1 MHSRINNQAHKL
13 WSGNITIFSY
23 LLALKAA
30 KWKILLLSPS
40 QFFSADSFHCHYQ
53 DLRWGDYTPKGLQPK
68 SGAPP
73 SAWAVP
79 SPLFKAASEGCLMAD
94 SSRRPRLSMQH
105 IPTCPLPLI
114 SSCMILF
121 ITVIIQ
127 LFSYFS
133 WSPNLSLNTRGT
145 ETSVLYTDVVIVS
158 STQISQKNIKGI
170 MRSESAEVA
179 MKTVGALWASQST
192 PWITISAS
200 SPSPPNTCSTASQRS
215 WGQS

>member
-1 MHSRINNQAHKL
+1 MKNPL
-13 WSGNITIFSY
+13 TFSIPVF
-23 LLALKAA
+23 LCRFFPLSLPRPQVRGLHTQRAPA
-30 KWKILLLSPS
+30 K
-40 QFFSADSFHCHYQ
+40 
-53 DLRWGDYTPKGLQPK
+53 
-68 SGAPP
+68 
-73 SAWAVP
+73 V
-79 SPLFKAASEGCLMAD
+79 
-94 SSRRPRLSMQH
+94 RRPSLCLGCSFPTLQGRFWRLPDGWLLKEASSFDATY
-105 IPTCPLPLI
+105 PYLSSTLI

-158 STQISQKNIKGI
+158 STQISRKNIKGI